1 MNDNRLPYSLVDQL
15 QRPLQDLRISVTD
28 RCNFRC
34 TYCMPRTVFGQDYD
48 FLPRPEILTF
58 EEISRT
64 ARIFSQLGIKKIRL
78 TGGEPLLRKNLDQL
92 VAQLTAI
99 ESIEVALTTNASIL
113 AKKAQSLKD
122 AGLNRITVSLDALD
136 DPTFKQMSDA
146 DFSVNDVLQ
155 GIEQALYVGFED
167 IKVNCVIKRGTN
179 DHALLDLARY
189 FKGTAV
195 TVRFIEFMDVG
206 STNNWQPVE
215 VIPAKEMKEIID
227 AEFPLESLEESYL
240 GEVARRYRYADGS
253 GEIGFITSVTHPFCG
268 QCTRIRL
275 STDGKLYTC
284 LFASQGSDIRHFLR
298 NGGSDDEITQH
309 IITLWQARSDR
320 YSELRQLESGQKKKI
335 EMSYIGG

>member
-1 MNDNRLPYSLVDQL
+1 MNDNRLPHTLVDQL

-34 TYCMPRTVFGQDYD
+34 TYCMPRAVFGKDYD

-58 EEISRT
+58 EEITRT
-64 ARIFSQLGIKKIRL
+64 ARIFSKLGIKKIRL
-78 TGGEPLLRKNLDQL
+78 TGGEPLLRKNLEQL
-92 VAQLTAI
+92 IEQLSAI
-99 ESIEVALTTNASIL
+99 QPIEVALTTNASIL
-113 AKKAQSLKD
+113 AKKAQALKN

-136 DPTFKQMSDA
+136 DPTFKLMSDA
-146 DFSVNDVLQ
+146 DFSVKDVLE
-155 GIEQALYVGFED
+155 GIEQALHVGFED

-179 DHALLDLARY
+179 DHALLDLVRY

-206 STNNWQPVE
+206 STNNWQPVA
-215 VIPAKEMKEIID
+215 VVPAKEMKDTINK
-227 AEFPLESLEESYL
+227 EFPLESLEESYL

-253 GEIGFITSVTHPFCG
+253 GEIGFITSVTQPFCR

-284 LFASQGSDIRHFLR
+284 LFANQGSDIRQLLR
-298 NGGSDDEITQH
+298 HQVSDAEITQH
-309 IITLWQARSDR
+309 IITLWQSRNDR
-320 YSELRQLESGQKKKI
+320 YSELRQIESGQKKKI